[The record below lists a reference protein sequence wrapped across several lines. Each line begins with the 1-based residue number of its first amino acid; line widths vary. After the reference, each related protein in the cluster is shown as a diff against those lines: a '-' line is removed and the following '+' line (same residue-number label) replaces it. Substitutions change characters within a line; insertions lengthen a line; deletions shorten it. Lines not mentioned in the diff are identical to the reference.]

1 MTPVILDGA
10 TGTEIER
17 RGGPLRAPLWSAQAL
32 LDAPA
37 LVREIHR
44 EYLEAGAQVLTTNSF
59 RTHARNLAAAG
70 LAGRAAELTTLSVH
84 LACAARE
91 QYTRTHPAGAQV
103 RIAGAISPLEDC
115 FRPADS
121 PGRDAGPE
129 HREIAQQL
137 VAAGADLLLIETM
150 GRIDEARAAVA
161 AAQGLGRPVWLAVVA
176 RADGRMLAGEALHDL
191 VAALADLE
199 LHALLLNCTDL
210 GHLGVALPALCAA
223 AAARPALWLGA
234 YPHTGHQD
242 PERGWQTH
250 ASTADEFADALAAW
264 SARLPQLRL
273 LGGCCGS
280 TPAWISA
287 LAARLH
293 PDAASRASAFARS
306 RVGIRYSRPRDPHR
320 LAQPSHLPPTSAG
333 GRGRGEERRLR
344 RLRRQREH
352 RRRHRHDR

>member
-1 MTPVILDGA
+1 MTVIVLDGA

-17 RGGPLRAPLWSAQAL
+17 HGGPLRAPLWSAQAL
-32 LDAPA
+32 IDEPA
-37 LVREIHR
+37 LVRRVHR

-70 LAGRAAELTTLSVH
+70 LAHRAHELTTLSVR
-84 LACAARE
+84 LACEARDA
-91 QYTRTHPAGAQV
+91 HPDRADI

-129 HREIAQQL
+129 HREIATRL
-137 VAAGADLLLIETM
+137 VQAGADLLLIETM

-176 RADGRMLAGEALHDL
+176 RADGHMLAGETLADL

-210 GHLGVALPALCAA
+210 RHLGVALPALCAA
-223 AAARPALWLGA
+223 TAARPALWTGA
-234 YPHTGHQD
+234 YPHTGHHD
-242 PERGWQTH
+242 PERGWLTH
-250 ASTADEFADALAAW
+250 AIDREAFADELAAW
-264 SARLPQLRL
+264 SSRLPQLRL

-280 TPAWISA
+280 TPAWIAA
-287 LAARLH
+287 LARRLH
-293 PDAASRASAFARS
+293 PDDAARTSGFAALAAAVPRALS
-306 RVGIRYSRPRDPHR
+306 VYSP
-320 LAQPSHLPPTSAG
+320 A
-333 GRGRGEERRLR
+333 
-344 RLRRQREH
+344 
-352 RRRHRHDR
+352 